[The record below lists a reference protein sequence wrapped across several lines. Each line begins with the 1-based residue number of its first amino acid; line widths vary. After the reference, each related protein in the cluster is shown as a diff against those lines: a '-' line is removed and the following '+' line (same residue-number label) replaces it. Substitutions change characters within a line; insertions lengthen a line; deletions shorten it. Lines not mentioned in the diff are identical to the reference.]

1 MRIYDYYIEGQDC
14 YIVSEYCVG
23 NDLFERIRT
32 YVDEYLKKQD
42 ANEANED
49 AENAEEEDSSIISEE
64 KSARI
69 MSQIFRS
76 LYYLHS

>member
-32 YVDEYLKKQD
+32 YVDEYWD
-42 ANEANED
+42 AKEANED